1 MAVRTDYLGR
11 DGYTWWVGE
20 VEDVKAPS
28 EIGRVKVRI
37 LGWYTGNQEGQAYL
51 KEMPTSVLPW
61 ATVLLPNDQ
70 PQTKSSGTTTE
81 LQCGA
86 WVLGFFLDG
95 EEAQLPVVL
104 GAFRGFQQEKK
115 DAATT
120 IADPAVARELATNT
134 PQKESLAGE
143 IHLDGSP
150 FPKHPRTPASATG
163 AVEEARGSGLNAAET
178 RVDGNPVTNPI
189 KPGIN
194 AVGIGDGVAGPAGG

>member
-20 VEDVKAPS
+20 VEDVKDPS

-120 IADPAVARELATNT
+120 IADPAVARELATNS
-134 PQKESLAGE
+134 PQK
-143 IHLDGSP
+143 
-150 FPKHPRTPASATG
+150 
-163 AVEEARGSGLNAAET
+163 
-178 RVDGNPVTNPI
+178 
-189 KPGIN
+189 
-194 AVGIGDGVAGPAGG
+194 